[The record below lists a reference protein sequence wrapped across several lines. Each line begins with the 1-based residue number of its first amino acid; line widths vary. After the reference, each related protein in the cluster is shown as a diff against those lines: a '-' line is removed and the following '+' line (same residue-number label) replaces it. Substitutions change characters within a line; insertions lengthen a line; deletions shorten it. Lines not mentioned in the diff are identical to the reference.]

1 MSAADALAGGEP
13 LPLVRAPLRREMVVP
28 PDVSRRKLQ
37 RELDTWYANAA
48 MHWSRE
54 RAVIIGLDDLL
65 VDVAFA
71 MPLDGISLGMPE
83 PSASAVIPFAI
94 RLDFTNYDLEPPS
107 LTFVHPFT
115 KEPASPIVPFR
126 EVVNGT
132 ERPILLAEH
141 PITRLPFICQPG
153 TAEYHMHPEHR
164 NESWLAEHRDR
175 SVGRLANVVERVW
188 RAGTEHA
195 SSRVANVAV
204 SALQLELRP
213 LPGTSPPSE
222 GGGASGGTEGN
233 ESDHPARNTD
243 R

>member
-1 MSAADALAGGEP
+1 MSQPADALPRDEP
-13 LPLVRAPLRREMVVP
+13 LTLVRAPLRREVVVP
-28 PDVSRRKLQ
+28 ADVSRRKLQ
-37 RELDTWYANAA
+37 RDLDTWHANAG
-48 MHWSRE
+48 MHWHRE
-54 RAVIIGLDDLL
+54 RAVIIGLDDLV

-71 MPLDGISLGMPE
+71 VPLDGISLGLPG

-94 RLDFTNYDLEPPS
+94 RLDYTNYDLEPPS
-107 LTFVHPFT
+107 LTFIHPFT

-126 EVVNGT
+126 EVANGT
-132 ERPILLAEH
+132 ERQILLAEH
-141 PITRLPFICQPG
+141 PITGLPFICQPG
-153 TAEYHMHPEHR
+153 TAEYHVHPEHR

-213 LPGTSPPSE
+213 LPGTSLPLGA
-222 GGGASGGTEGN
+222 GGVPGEAGD
-233 ESDHPARNTD
+233 ESSRLLQNSSP
-243 R
+243 

>member
-1 MSAADALAGGEP
+1 MSAAEALAGGEP
-13 LPLVRAPLRREMVVP
+13 PSLVRAPLRRETVVP
-28 PDVSRRKLQ
+28 PEVSRRKLQ
-37 RELDTWYANAA
+37 RELDTWHSNAS
-48 MHWSRE
+48 MHWNRE

-71 MPLDGISLGMPE
+71 VPLDGISLGMPE

-94 RLDFTNYDLEPPS
+94 RLDYTNYDLEPPS

-115 KEPASPIVPFR
+115 KKPASPIVPFR

-132 ERPILLAEH
+132 ERSVLLPEH

-153 TAEYHMHPEHR
+153 TAEYHVHAEHR

-195 SSRVANVAV
+195 SARIANVAIA
-204 SALQLELRP
+204 ALQFELRP
-213 LPGTSPPSE
+213 LPGMSAPSD
-222 GGGASGGTEGN
+222 GGVASHEADGN
-233 ESDHPARNTD
+233 ESDQTAPSSD